1 MKQIVCFKLETL
13 AQDSCPKGQMKSA
26 STKLRVYADVD
37 DLGGDCFTHT
47 GVDDCTQKD
56 SEQQCCECH
65 YRRNRKIWKSNTL
78 TPAKLLDGGG
88 RMSWLAFRNGAAGCI
103 LCDAAYA
110 SDGSCSSN
118 IGGFRKRASGTPLN
132 LFSLIRHGQSPRHL
146 HALNLFNTTTSA
158 VSHRGP
164 TREYLKRVW
173 DDVAGGKASTSK
185 IGGSDSSNVRSGGVN
200 WRKRR
205 QAEFCLADAVLTFFE
220 DHVNRIPAA
229 TPNQT

>member
-132 LFSLIRHGQSPRHL
+132 LFSLIRHGRSPRHL
-146 HALNLFNTTTSA
+146 HALNLFNNYFGCQPQRTNPR
-158 VSHRGP
+158 VSQEG
-164 TREYLKRVW
+164 L
-173 DDVAGGKASTSK
+173 G
-185 IGGSDSSNVRSGGVN
+185 
-200 WRKRR
+200 
-205 QAEFCLADAVLTFFE
+205 
-220 DHVNRIPAA
+220 
-229 TPNQT
+229 